1 MAEIP
6 LLNLTPKAALEI
18 LRECAADDRRVFF
31 SPHARQRMVERQ
43 ITRLQVLRC
52 LEKGSLSEPPH
63 RDVRG
68 DWRCTVSH
76 YTAGAHVSVAVA
88 FKFHE
93 ETGKRVV
100 IVTVF

>member
-1 MAEIP
+1 MADIP

-18 LRECAADDRRVFF
+18 LRECAADDRRMFF

-52 LEKGSLSEPPH
+52 LEKGSLGEPH

-68 DWRCTVSH
+68 DWRCTSATTRQGRTSAWPWH
-76 YTAGAHVSVAVA
+76 SSSMR
-88 FKFHE
+88 
-93 ETGKRVV
+93 KRASGL
-100 IVTVF
+100 

>member
-1 MAEIP
+1 M
-6 LLNLTPKAALEI
+6 
-18 LRECAADDRRVFF
+18 
-31 SPHARQRMVERQ
+31 
-43 ITRLQVLRC
+43 
-52 LEKGSLSEPPH
+52 LSEPLH

-76 YTAGAHVSVAVA
+76 YTAGAHFSVAVA